1 MKKYIANV
9 LHIMLELAR
18 VIVTAFARGKN
29 CAGAGNRC
37 NRAPFDH
44 DSVMD
49 EYASETLFR
58 MQNAATKNSAREK
71 WLLACKRA
79 RSICDSHWPLDHPLE
94 WTIDSIG
101 WNVHLTNAFNT
112 STCIN
117 NEIRWSFINYKI
129 FSHLLILTQIS
140 IN

>member
-1 MKKYIANV
+1 MKKDITNV
-9 LHIMLELAR
+9 LYIMLDSHA

-49 EYASETLFR
+49 EYASETLFH

-79 RSICDSHWPLDHPLE
+79 FASICDSHWPLDHPLE
-94 WTIDSIG
+94 WTIDSTG
-101 WNVHLTNAFNT
+101 ETRT
-112 STCIN
+112 SHKRI
-117 NEIRWSFINYKI
+117 
-129 FSHLLILTQIS
+129 
-140 IN
+140 